1 MPVTDKLEILC
12 QKCLQRSSCFNLL
25 IPEELEFINQNKEQL
40 TYQEGETICKQGA
53 FANYVMYVA
62 KGLAKTYL
70 ETVDEK
76 KINLRIIK
84 NSEFI
89 GFSTLCG
96 KKNYNYSAVALKKS
110 TICLLDNNSFTRL
123 LRRNGAFSIEIMRLY
138 CKNEEHI
145 YNKLKSIGYKYML
158 GRLADTLLYLCQE
171 EFTQYDIF
179 GYIHRK
185 DIADFACIS
194 KESTIKLLMDLQK
207 NKIIKLSGPRIEILD
222 IKNLQELSQ
231 KG

>member
-1 MPVTDKLEILC
+1 M
-12 QKCLQRSSCFNLL
+12 
-25 IPEELEFINQNKEQL
+25 
-40 TYQEGETICKQGA
+40 
-53 FANYVMYVA
+53 
-62 KGLAKTYL
+62 AKTYL

-110 TICLLDNNSFTRL
+110 TICLLDNNSFRRL
-123 LRRNGAFSIEIMRLY
+123 LLRNGAFSIEVMRLY

-158 GRLADTLLYLCQE
+158 ARLADTLLYLCDE
-171 EFTQYDIF
+171 ELIQYHVFD
-179 GYIHRK
+179 YIHRK

-194 KESTIKLLMDLQK
+194 KESTIKLLMNLQQD
-207 NKIIKLSGPRIEILD
+207 KIIKLSGQRIEILD
-222 IKNLQELSQ
+222 IGRLQKLSK

>member
-1 MPVTDKLEILC
+1 MPVTDKSEILC

-25 IPEELEFINQNKEQL
+25 IPEELEFINQNKEQI

-62 KGLAKTYL
+62 DGLTKTYL

-96 KKNYNYSAVALKKS
+96 KKNYNYLRMVDAEYNDYNLKELFFT
-110 TICLLDNNSFTRL
+110 TIPMDFL
-123 LRRNGAFSIEIMRLY
+123 
-138 CKNEEHI
+138 HI
-145 YNKLKSIGYKYML
+145 GI
-158 GRLADTLLYLCQE
+158 Q
-171 EFTQYDIF
+171 
-179 GYIHRK
+179 
-185 DIADFACIS
+185 
-194 KESTIKLLMDLQK
+194 
-207 NKIIKLSGPRIEILD
+207 
-222 IKNLQELSQ
+222 
-231 KG
+231 